1 MVVESGC
8 GTMTRHV
15 PVYAALLMLTI
26 SSSPTTAQSPTI
38 SAASIPDAVQAT
50 LREIY
55 ANAGAEVRYFAGSIN
70 LDSEGYH
77 EIIVHVVGQ
86 TVCKSDGCDTLVF
99 TPDGESFRHVTTI
112 HSTRP
117 PIRVSPVRSHG
128 WRNLIV
134 AVSGGGARPH
144 AHDVE
149 LRYDGTSYPS
159 DPTTAPV
166 RRAASLVTQVVI
178 PAYGSLE
185 SGTLLAFQQ

>member
-1 MVVESGC
+1 M
-8 GTMTRHV
+8 
-15 PVYAALLMLTI
+15 
-26 SSSPTTAQSPTI
+26 TAQSLPT
-38 SAASIPDAVQAT
+38 ATASIPDAVQAT

-86 TVCKSDGCDTLVF
+86 TVCRSEGCDTHVF
-99 TPDGESFRHVTTI
+99 TPDGQTFRHVATI
-112 HSTRP
+112 RSTRP

-134 AVSGGGARPH
+134 AVSAGGARPH

-149 LRYDGTSYPS
+149 LRYNGTSYPS
-159 DPTTAPV
+159 DPTTAPI

-185 SGTLLAFQQ
+185 SGTLLASQK

>member
-1 MVVESGC
+1 
-8 GTMTRHV
+8 MTRYILV
-15 PVYAALLMLTI
+15 CAAVQTLVI
-26 SSSPTTAQSPTI
+26 SSSPTTAQSLTA
-38 SAASIPDAVQAT
+38 SVGSIPEAVQAT
-50 LREIY
+50 LREVY

-99 TPDGESFRHVTTI
+99 TPDGESFRRVTTI

-159 DPTTAPV
+159 DPATAPV
-166 RRAASLVTQVVI
+166 RRIASLVTQVVI